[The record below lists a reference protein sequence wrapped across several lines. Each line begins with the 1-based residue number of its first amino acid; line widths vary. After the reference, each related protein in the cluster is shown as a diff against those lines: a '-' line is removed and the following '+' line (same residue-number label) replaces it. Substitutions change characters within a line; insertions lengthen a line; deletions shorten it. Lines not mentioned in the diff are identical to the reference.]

1 MKHIFDYSI
10 RQKFMEI
17 GEIFSFNYFE
27 ITIIGKI
34 QSFPIIKN
42 NEYVDI
48 ELSNTKIERFVVRYM
63 KNTKVLD
70 IDDTY
75 FRLLESVSKNLLLYA
90 R

>member
-1 MKHIFDYSI
+1 
-10 RQKFMEI
+10 MEI